1 MAEKVVKG
9 SDGTLLKF
17 LSKKLGTSLISD
29 LSNAELEASASTNS
43 KVELNRRK
51 ILLSKSFKD
60 RILRDY
66 TELGGKFGTKRVGA
80 EARNANLAV
89 KSLLQDLSK
98 AKILKTMKSLE
109 KEN

>member
-1 MAEKVVKG
+1 
-9 SDGTLLKF
+9 
-17 LSKKLGTSLISD
+17 
-29 LSNAELEASASTNS
+29 
-43 KVELNRRK
+43 
-51 ILLSKSFKD
+51 
-60 RILRDY
+60 
-66 TELGGKFGTKRVGA
+66 LGGKFGTKRVGA